1 MSSFPGG
8 TVLDVAIGLVLMYL
22 MLSLIGTTVNEFIAT
37 LAKLRAKTLAG
48 ALEQILDDETL
59 KDGFYNS
66 GLVASANAAVGG
78 AVIWRRLFGGQA
90 RSGADAA
97 AASKG
102 HVSYLASR
110 DFAMAVLGSLKPGEP
125 LPGFGQVQQLITD
138 MPKTKI
144 RDVLLASLATANED
158 VEKLRDGVASWF
170 DSAMD
175 RVNGAYKRDLQYISL
190 AVGLLVAIAFNADTI
205 NVGVKLWGDSNLRSA
220 MVTVAT
226 GIQKPAAPAADS
238 GAADSVDKSLEATVA
253 SYDKAETVLQPL
265 PIGWSQKGFKTDP
278 LAWASRIA
286 GWLVTGLAIS
296 LGAPFWFD
304 LLNTFMN
311 VRGAGQK
318 PKRTAV
324 AKPKP
329 SA

>member
-102 HVSYLASR
+102 HRRRSYLKKWRFTMLRKSELKFANSLSR
-110 DFAMAVLGSLKPGEP
+110 T
-125 LPGFGQVQQLITD
+125 LIFE
-138 MPKTKI
+138 
-144 RDVLLASLATANED
+144 RNE
-158 VEKLRDGVASWF
+158 L
-170 DSAMD
+170 
-175 RVNGAYKRDLQYISL
+175 
-190 AVGLLVAIAFNADTI
+190 
-205 NVGVKLWGDSNLRSA
+205 
-220 MVTVAT
+220 
-226 GIQKPAAPAADS
+226 
-238 GAADSVDKSLEATVA
+238 
-253 SYDKAETVLQPL
+253 
-265 PIGWSQKGFKTDP
+265 
-278 LAWASRIA
+278 
-286 GWLVTGLAIS
+286 
-296 LGAPFWFD
+296 
-304 LLNTFMN
+304 
-311 VRGAGQK
+311 
-318 PKRTAV
+318 
-324 AKPKP
+324 
-329 SA
+329 